1 MSYYNR
7 IEQENGGA
15 IRVEG
20 SLYPR
25 KSIRYYREDKNPNKG
40 KPKLPVREEE
50 LKDVFIDPV
59 VAKIQISKRSKL
71 SAEGKVRFDKILN
84 SQVSNFIFKNF
95 PWDKT
100 KKPRE
105 LWLEIGEVQ
114 NDVMLTG
121 FESFNSW
128 YKVYKTSDVVAQ
140 GNRSSALGGTGFW
153 MLAINKL
160 MSGGY
165 HNYEESALS
174 VLPLSELLRKIE
186 EQYDE

>member
-7 IEQENGGA
+7 IKPGVNGTMP
-15 IRVEG
+15 VEG
-20 SLYPR
+20 RTYPR
-25 KSIRYYREDKNPNKG
+25 KSIRYYRESVIPIKG
-40 KPKLPVREEE
+40 KPILPI
-50 LKDVFIDPV
+50 LKDANVNAI
-59 VAKIQISKRSKL
+59 AKIQTSKRSQL
-71 SAEGKVRFDKILN
+71 SAAGKTRFDKILN
-84 SQVSNFIFKNF
+84 TQVSTFIYKNF

-100 KKPRE
+100 QKPRE
-105 LWLEIGEVQ
+105 YWIEQDLWQ
-114 NDVMLTG
+114 DDVMQTG
-121 FESFNSW
+121 FESFNTW

-165 HNYEESALS
+165 HNYTEEALS
-174 VLPLSELLRKIE
+174 VLPLAELLRKIE